1 MFDTKKSI
9 VQELFL
15 PQFNKQNIQLFI
27 KRDDLIDEFV
37 SGNKWRKLKYN
48 IAHTQQQK
56 KTGVLT
62 FGGAFSNHL
71 LATASACNVVGLHS
85 LGIVRGD
92 ELHQDSNNLLKKCT
106 ELGMKLK
113 FISREEYHLRNEK
126 SYYEELNFEFPNYQ
140 IVPEGGSNYY
150 GMIGCQEILQET
162 SNDFDHIFVAQG
174 TTTTSAGI
182 ALGLKESCQLHVVPV
197 LKGFDALAEMNALF
211 KYSGIDADMVAEIL
225 ERTDVLSEYHFGGYG
240 KYTPE
245 LLDFMEIIFKT
256 TNVPLDPI
264 YTGKVFFALHDWV
277 IKTNTTNS
285 KILLI
290 HTGGIQGGKFIE
302 QKEGRIFS

>member
-264 YTGKVFFALHDWV
+264 YTGKVIFALHDWV